1 MSGARGRW
9 KYGISSELL
18 GFSLT
23 PMYKTV
29 QNTEKITRRVASRLF
44 LYLFTWLPPSDVHFR
59 NIIPERS
66 LNVGGCGVP
75 LAGPGVCRLRTRR
88 GSSYQAI
95 GLFRI
100 SRAQARPIQPF
111 PWWSAENRT
120 AEIKRNARCWPAI
133 GWNKSRDINT
143 GLRLVGAEL
152 QPEQERR
159 GQWVM
164 DDNL

>member
-1 MSGARGRW
+1 MRRW
-9 KYGISSELL
+9 KLIRI
-18 GFSLT
+18 GFIQVCPHVKNST
-23 PMYKTV
+23 
-29 QNTEKITRRVASRLF
+29 QRVASRMF

-75 LAGPGVCRLRTRR
+75 LAGPGVCRLQTGR

-120 AEIKRNARCWPAI
+120 VEIKRNARCWPLI
-133 GWNKSRDINT
+133 GWDISRDMNT
-143 GLRLVGAEL
+143 GLRLVDVDHSMCEGRVAAGTGKK
-152 QPEQERR
+152 RSVGYGR
-159 GQWVM
+159 
-164 DDNL
+164 